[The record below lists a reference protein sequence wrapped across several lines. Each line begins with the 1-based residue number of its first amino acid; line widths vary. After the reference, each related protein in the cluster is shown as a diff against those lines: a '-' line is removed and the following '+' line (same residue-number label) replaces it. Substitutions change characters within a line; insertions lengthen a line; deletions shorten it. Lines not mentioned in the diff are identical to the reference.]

1 MHSARQRRVDAG
13 GRPADAVCAG
23 RDGQPDA
30 LRAQL
35 LQRGRRRRGHWRP
48 DHARAAGCVRA
59 QRPAQGGPLA
69 SLCANTPMQRRGRLV
84 VCQSSA
90 CTKSLCLPQRRQA
103 ASCSA
108 VRRQRSHGRSVG
120 WGRPP
125 RRATRAWRACMRKR
139 PARETRR
146 LYAPLVSTPHR
157 TQDPRMPYKC
167 PGGGAG
173 EEVALE
179 YSQPSM
185 PVPGQPATGPVL
197 RVASIMQACSGC
209 PAGAALQASRRAR

>member
-1 MHSARQRRVDAG
+1 MPEG
-13 GRPADAVCAG
+13 GRLTLYAPGATGNLTRCAHSCFSAGAADVATGVLTTPALQGAYARSDRPRVALWPLCAQIHPCSG
-23 RDGQPDA
+23 EG
-30 LRAQL
+30 
-35 LQRGRRRRGHWRP
+35 GWS
-48 DHARAAGCVRA
+48 CVRA
-59 QRPAQGGPLA
+59 EPAQSHCASHSAGKLQAAPQCAGSARTTRLGAAASARDA
-69 SLCANTPMQRRGRLV
+69 SLAGLH
-84 VCQSSA
+84 A
-90 CTKSLCLPQRRQA
+90 QA
-103 ASCSA
+103 ACEGDSQTLCA
-108 VRRQRSHGRSVG
+108 ARQH
-120 WGRPP
+120 
-125 RRATRAWRACMRKR
+125 T
-139 PARETRR
+139 T
-146 LYAPLVSTPHR
+146 R

>member
-1 MHSARQRRVDAG
+1 VSEQSLHKVTVPPTAPASCKLLRSAPAALAREVRRLGAAASARD
-13 GRPADAVCAG
+13 
-23 RDGQPDA
+23 
-30 LRAQL
+30 
-35 LQRGRRRRGHWRP
+35 
-48 DHARAAGCVRA
+48 
-59 QRPAQGGPLA
+59 A
-69 SLCANTPMQRRGRLV
+69 SLAGLH
-84 VCQSSA
+84 A
-90 CTKSLCLPQRRQA
+90 QA
-103 ASCSA
+103 ACEGDSQTLCA
-108 VRRQRSHGRSVG
+108 ARQH
-120 WGRPP
+120 
-125 RRATRAWRACMRKR
+125 T
-139 PARETRR
+139 T
-146 LYAPLVSTPHR
+146 R